1 MTSGTLRRPAS
12 EQRKKIPRRS
22 LWHRMAR
29 EKAMYVFILPGLLFF
44 LVFAYLPMAGNIIAF
59 QDFSPFR
66 GIAGSDWVGLKHFS
80 SMFVDPEIRRALYN
94 TVVIALLQLFFAFPA
109 PILLALLLNSLLSEA
124 TRRFVQ
130 TVVYLP
136 HFLSWVIVIS
146 IWAQVVGGDGLVAT
160 LLSSVGVDGFNAMG
174 NSETFKILVVAQSVW
189 KDVGWGTI
197 IFFAAIAGVP
207 RELYEA
213 AAADGA
219 GGWRRTWHV
228 TLPALMPV
236 TTLLLILNLGNFLTV
251 GFEQMLLQQPAVGAN
266 AAQVLDTFVY
276 FRGIAGG
283 QWGLAT
289 AAGIVKGIIGTVMVI
304 AANQFTKKLGGQ
316 GVF

>member
-1 MTSGTLRRPAS
+1 WS
-12 EQRKKIPRRS
+12 
-22 LWHRMAR
+22 
-29 EKAMYVFILPGLLFF
+29 
-44 LVFAYLPMAGNIIAF
+44 
-59 QDFSPFR
+59 SPSR
-66 GIAGSDWVGLKHFS
+66 CGRTW
-80 SMFVDPEIRRALYN
+80 
-94 TVVIALLQLFFAFPA
+94 
-109 PILLALLLNSLLSEA
+109 
-124 TRRFVQ
+124 
-130 TVVYLP
+130 
-136 HFLSWVIVIS
+136 
-146 IWAQVVGGDGLVAT
+146 DG
-160 LLSSVGVDGFNAMG
+160 
-174 NSETFKILVVAQSVW
+174 
-189 KDVGWGTI
+189 GTI

-276 FRGIAGG
+276 FRGKAGG

-304 AANQFTKKLGGQ
+304 AANQ
-316 GVF
+316 